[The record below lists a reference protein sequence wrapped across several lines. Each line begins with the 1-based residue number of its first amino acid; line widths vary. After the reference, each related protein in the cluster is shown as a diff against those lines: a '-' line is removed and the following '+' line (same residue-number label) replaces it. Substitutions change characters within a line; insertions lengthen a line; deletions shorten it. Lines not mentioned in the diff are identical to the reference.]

1 MVRWG
6 HGGTWRKKL
15 MRLAALMGKYPAEL
29 RADFRQYYHVS
40 ADSIGH
46 TVSIAEAADLAAM
59 LPLRSRC
66 MSAVDQRLSWDAEHY
81 LLARIAD
88 TLSYFFWSTTV
99 DGMNGRNQ
107 PECVMRPGEMRKTE
121 AKGEGKTV
129 EECREILHR
138 KRVTENG
145 N

>member
-1 MVRWG
+1 M
-6 HGGTWRKKL
+6 
-15 MRLAALMGKYPAEL
+15 
-29 RADFRQYYHVS
+29 
-40 ADSIGH
+40 
-46 TVSIAEAADLAAM
+46 
-59 LPLRSRC
+59 
-66 MSAVDQRLSWDAEHY
+66 EHH

-107 PECVMRPGEMRKTE
+107 PECRKTE

-129 EECREILHR
+129 EECQEILHR